1 MNFKLNREVINDL
14 VVFISDPHIAGILKE
29 SEGEGEIKIKD
40 MYPTGRYFVEFSE
53 RDVDVILDELSN
65 AISNV
70 GIGNDGEINAY
81 GIRIE
86 KLIDIFNDV

>member
-1 MNFKLNREVINDL
+1 MKFKLNREVINDL
-14 VVFISDPHIAGILKE
+14 LAFISDPHIAGILKE
-29 SEGEGEIKIKD
+29 SEGEIKIKY

>member
-14 VVFISDPHIAGILKE
+14 LVFISDPHIAGILKE
-29 SEGEGEIKIKD
+29 STEEGEVKIKD
-40 MYPTGRYFVEFSE
+40 IYPTGRYFIELSE
-53 RDVDVILDELSN
+53 QDVDIILDELSN

-70 GIGNDGEINAY
+70 GIGNDGEINAC

-86 KLIDIFNDV
+86 KLIDIFNDI